1 MTTEKSA
8 PKGNP
13 AADGDGG
20 GGDDLGFE
28 LPAPATF
35 TPARALLVLVLA
47 AVITGGA
54 FAAGWLPKRHARAA
68 LEAEAATSQTA
79 LLRVAVVHPKASKS
93 DRSISLPGSVQ
104 PLEETVLYP
113 RASGYVR
120 SWAFDLGDHVKE
132 GDVLAEI
139 DTPEL
144 DQEMVQAKAQLAQ
157 SEAGVMQAQA
167 NAVFS
172 QQNLERYKRLA
183 PAGLASE
190 QDLQQKSAQANVD
203 EANIRVARA
212 NADAQRAN
220 IQRLVRLK
228 SFAHVVAP
236 FAGRVT
242 LRSVERGAL
251 VTAGNTSPLFK
262 ISNTETV
269 RVYVQIPQDLASAV
283 RIDVPAQVSIRE
295 FGGRSFEGKVAR
307 SSGALDA
314 ITRTMTTEVRVP
326 NAKNELLSGMY
337 AQVALSLSVPH
348 TVYAIPGTAL
358 IDDAKGLRVATVTP
372 EGAVHFVPVTVERDT
387 GKEIEIGSGLDDT
400 TRIVKLPNVD
410 IVEGRAIE
418 VVAQ

>member
-1 MTTEKSA
+1 MTSETNEPKEKA
-8 PKGNP
+8 P
-13 AADGDGG
+13 ARGG

-35 TPARALLVLVLA
+35 TPARAMALMLVA
-47 AVITGGA
+47 AVVIGGA
-54 FAAGWLPKRHARAA
+54 FFVGWLPKRQARAA
-68 LEAEAATSQTA
+68 LESESQSSLGA
-79 LLRVAVVHPKASKS
+79 QLRVVIVQPKASTS

-120 SWAFDLGDHVKE
+120 SWAFDLGDKVKE

-144 DQEMVQAKAQLAQ
+144 EQELVQAKAQLAQ
-157 SEAGVMQAQA
+157 TEAMILQAQA

-172 QQNLERYKRLA
+172 QQNLERYKRLT

-190 QDLQQKSAQANVD
+190 QDLEQKGAQAKVD
-203 EANIRVARA
+203 EANIAVARA

-220 IQRLVRLK
+220 IQRLMRLK

-236 FAGRVT
+236 FSGRVT

-262 ISNTETV
+262 VANTDTV
-269 RVYVQIPQDLASAV
+269 RVYVQIPQDVANAV
-283 RIDVPAQVSIRE
+283 KLDVPAQVTIRE
-295 FGGRSFEGKVAR
+295 FGGRNFEGKVTR
-307 SSGALDA
+307 SAGSLDA
-314 ITRTMTTEVRVP
+314 TTRTMTTEVRVP
-326 NAKNELLSGMY
+326 NPKGELLSGMY

-348 TVYAIPGTAL
+348 KVYGIPGTAL
-358 IDDAKGLRVATVTP
+358 IDDAKGLRVATVTA
-372 EGAVHFVPVTVERDT
+372 EGTVHFVSVTIERDT
-387 GKEIEIGSGLDDT
+387 GKEIEIASGVDET

-410 IVEGRAIE
+410 VVEGRAVE
-418 VVAQ
+418 VATP